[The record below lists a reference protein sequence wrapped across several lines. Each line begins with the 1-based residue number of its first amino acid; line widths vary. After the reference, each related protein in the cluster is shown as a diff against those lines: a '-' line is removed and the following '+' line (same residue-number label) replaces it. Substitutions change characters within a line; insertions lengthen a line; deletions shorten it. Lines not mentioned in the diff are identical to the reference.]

1 MLVNVVK
8 YGSYPTPGNED
19 HSQKSSKYKD
29 KKKKNKK
36 QITYMKKKTKKL
48 TGSWLYPENDS

>member
-29 KKKKNKK
+29 KKKK
-36 QITYMKKKTKKL
+36 KTNNIYEK
-48 TGSWLYPENDS
+48 EN

>member
-29 KKKKNKK
+29 KKKIII
-36 QITYMKKKTKKL
+36 ITYMKKKTKKL